1 MTTACTVPSTLLQLS
16 SETAL
21 STRISPVASATSAF
35 APLPVPSLVPASFP
49 GETLTSLA
57 LSAASSATPT
67 EVITALDDVQ
77 GTLSIANGFVTTDL
91 ITPFG
96 PLQAT
101 YDVVTLATDLNTEF
115 QAISGT
121 LALSGGFAS
130 GNLVV
135 GDDEFTA
142 TNFEFANLVSGFVA
156 DLLTS
161 LDGTVP
167 FANGVVAI
175 DLPTPIGDIEGTIG
189 FGSGALAVNLN
200 TPLLPLNFTIE
211 FPDEAQFAFPVAQ
224 LGTDAILNLAT
235 GQVEIDL
242 IPVLGGAEVVV
253 PITALAGSVAFANG
267 LANLSVEAGFTT
279 VQTQFNLATE
289 VEETLLEFLSTASG
303 TLTIG
308 AGSLGANLQSNLGSF
323 AGVFPASQL
332 FSDFIATLP
341 LYQGTIALAGG
352 VATVDLTTPNGVLQ
366 GSLDYGQYLTA
377 IATIVGDLV
386 AT

>member
-1 MTTACTVPSTLLQLS
+1 
-16 SETAL
+16 
-21 STRISPVASATSAF
+21 
-35 APLPVPSLVPASFP
+35 
-49 GETLTSLA
+49 
-57 LSAASSATPT
+57 
-67 EVITALDDVQ
+67 VITALDDVQ

-130 GNLVV
+130 GNLIV

-142 TNFEFANLVSGFVA
+142 TNFEFANLVSGLVA

-167 FANGVVAI
+167 FANGTVAI

-189 FGSGALAVNLN
+189 FGNGALAVSLS
-200 TPLLPLNFTIE
+200 TPLLPLNFAID
-211 FPDEAQFAFPVAQ
+211 FPNDAQFEFTVPQ

-235 GQVEIDL
+235 GQIEIDL
-242 IPVLGGAEVVV
+242 IPVLSGPEVVF
-253 PITALAGSVAFANG
+253 PITALSGSVALADG
-267 LANLSVEAGFTT
+267 IANLSVETGFTM
-279 VQTQFNLATE
+279 VNTQFNLATE

-308 AGSLGANLQSNLGSF
+308 NGDLGANLESNLGSF
-323 AGVFPASQL
+323 TGVLPASQL
-332 FSDFIATLP
+332 FSDLIATLP

-352 VATVDLTTPNGVLQ
+352 VATVDLTTSNGVLQ
-366 GSLDYGQYLTA
+366 GSLNYGQYLDT
-377 IATIVGDLV
+377 IAAIVGEL
-386 AT
+386 AA